1 MRVNHQINGEI
12 RLIDENGN
20 MVGILQAK
28 EAFSLAQ
35 QRGFDLVEISP
46 NAAPPICKIMDF
58 GKYKYEQQKKQHAA
72 RLKQKTVE
80 TKELKLRPTIAEGDY
95 AVKLRSLKKFI
106 DNGNKV
112 RVLIVF
118 KGREIT
124 HNEIG
129 FALANKL
136 VEDTSE
142 FAKPDSLPK
151 LEGKQILMTFSA
163 LK

>member
-1 MRVNHQINGEI
+1 
-12 RLIDENGN
+12 

>member
-1 MRVNHQINGEI
+1 M
-12 RLIDENGN
+12 IDENGN

>member
-1 MRVNHQINGEI
+1 M
-12 RLIDENGN
+12 IDENGN

-28 EAFSLAQ
+28 EAFLLAQ

-142 FAKPDSLPK
+142 FAKPDALPK